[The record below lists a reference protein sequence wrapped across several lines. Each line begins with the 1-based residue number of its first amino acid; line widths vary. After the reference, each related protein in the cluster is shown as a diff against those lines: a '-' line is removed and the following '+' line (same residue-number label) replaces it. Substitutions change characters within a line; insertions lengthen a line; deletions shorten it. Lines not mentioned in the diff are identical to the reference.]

1 MTLQLMQIK
10 DARRWT
16 VLAPHKT
23 PSMCPHSNLR
33 AGPMAVLMPREAE
46 AFERAVATL
55 RAYARVRAWRRVA
68 WRMSDD
74 ISQRNTKLIRA
85 GSEGGYHDNAARA
98 GAIASARKD
107 IAP

>member
-1 MTLQLMQIK
+1 
-10 DARRWT
+10 
-16 VLAPHKT
+16 
-23 PSMCPHSNLR
+23 
-33 AGPMAVLMPREAE
+33 MAVLMPREAE

-107 IAP
+107 LAP